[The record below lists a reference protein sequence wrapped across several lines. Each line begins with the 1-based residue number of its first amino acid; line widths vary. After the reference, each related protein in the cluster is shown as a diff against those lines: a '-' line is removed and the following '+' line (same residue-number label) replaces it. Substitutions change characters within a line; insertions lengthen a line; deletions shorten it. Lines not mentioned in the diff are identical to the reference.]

1 MPFLRRP
8 ARSGMTRQGMA
19 SRAIARQ
26 GMDRRTVLRGAL
38 GGAAVTLAL
47 PTLEAML
54 DASGT
59 ALASGRPLPR
69 RLGVFFWG
77 NGVRHSFWVPA
88 QRGVRW
94 NLSDELEPLAPVKPY
109 INVVTGMKVKTGNEQ
124 GHHAG
129 TVGIL
134 SGCPMVSQPHPSSA
148 YASTFGGPSIDQV
161 AAKAIGKDTPFR
173 SLEVGVSRQVTEN
186 EGTTLL
192 YLSHRG
198 PDAPNPPEYDPA
210 RVFDRLFGTAGR
222 PGTGMGSDSAL
233 ESSRRL
239 GRSVLDVVAEDAR
252 ALERQLGTSDRRR
265 MDQHLDGIREIE
277 KRVSGRWRQ
286 AARCLAPERP
296 GERIGKPAQEPHAV
310 VNEAMSRLVALSLAC
325 DMTRVFSFMFSG
337 SVGETS
343 YWEVGQDQSHHQF
356 THDEPDDQPVV
367 HAATVFVM
375 QQLSHLLLTLK
386 NTPDGA
392 GNLLDSSVILAS
404 SDTSDAHEHSLDDY
418 PVLVAG
424 RGGGALKHPG
434 IHYRSGNEENTSKV
448 LLTVLRAAGLRL
460 PAFGQKGGRVDESL
474 TAIEG

>member
-1 MPFLRRP
+1 MPFLRNL
-8 ARSGMTRQGMA
+8 GKL
-19 SRAIARQ
+19 
-26 GMDRRTVLRGAL
+26 DRRTLLRGGL
-38 GGAAVTLAL
+38 GGAAVSVAL
-47 PTLEAML
+47 PTLQAML
-54 DASGT
+54 NGNGT

-77 NGVRHSFWVPA
+77 NGIRHKFWVPA
-88 QRGVRW
+88 QRGARW
-94 NLSDELEPLAPVKPY
+94 NLSDELEPLAPVKKY
-109 INVVTGMKVKTGNEQ
+109 INVVTGMRVKTGNEQ

-148 YASTFGGPSIDQV
+148 YASTFSGPSIDQV
-161 AAKAIGKDTPFR
+161 AAEVIGKGTPFK

-222 PGTGMGSDSAL
+222 PGTGLGGESAL
-233 ESSRRL
+233 ESGRKL

-252 ALERQLGTSDRRR
+252 TLQKQLGVDDRRR
-265 MDQHLDGIREIE
+265 MSLHLDGIREVE
-277 KRVSGRWRQ
+277 KRVSREWRRP
-286 AARCLAPERP
+286 ARCAAGDRPE
-296 GERIGKPAQEPHAV
+296 ELTGKPVQEPHSV
-310 VNEAMSRLVALSLAC
+310 INEAMSRMVALALAC

-343 YWEVGQDQSHHQF
+343 FWEVGQDQSHHQF
-356 THDEPDDQPVV
+356 THDEDGDQPVV

-375 QQLSHLLLTLK
+375 QQFARLLLALK
-386 NTPDGA
+386 ETPDGA

-404 SDTSDAHEHSLDDY
+404 SDTADARAHDLDDY
-418 PVLVAG
+418 PVLIAG
-424 RGGGALKHPG
+424 RGGGVLKYPG
-434 IHYRSGNEENTSKV
+434 IHYRSDTKENTTKA

-460 PAFGQKGGRVDESL
+460 PTFGQKGGHVDESL
-474 TAIEG
+474 TAIEA

>member
-1 MPFLRRP
+1 MPFLRKLGP
-8 ARSGMTRQGMA
+8 G
-19 SRAIARQ
+19 Q
-26 GMDRRTVLRGAL
+26 GMDRRTLLRGAL
-38 GGAAVTLAL
+38 GGAGVTVAL
-47 PTLEAML
+47 PALEAML
-54 DASGT
+54 NASGT
-59 ALASGRPLPR
+59 ALASGRRLPR

-77 NGVRHSFWVPA
+77 NGIRHSFWVPA
-88 QRGVRW
+88 QRGARW
-94 NLSDELEPLAPVKPY
+94 NLSDELEPLAPVKKY

-129 TVGIL
+129 SVGIL

-148 YASTFGGPSIDQV
+148 YASTFSGPSIDQV
-161 AAKAIGKDTPFR
+161 AAAAIGTDTPFR

-192 YLSHRG
+192 YISHRG

-222 PGTGMGSDSAL
+222 PGTGLGADSAL
-233 ESSRRL
+233 ESARQM

-252 ALERQLGTSDRRR
+252 VLGRQLGSNDRRR
-265 MDQHLDGIREIE
+265 MDLHLDGIREIE
-277 KRVSGRWRQ
+277 KRVSGEWRR
-286 AARCLAPERP
+286 AAMCRAGDRPDERA
-296 GERIGKPAQEPHAV
+296 GKPVQEPHAV
-310 VNEAMSRLVALSLAC
+310 INEAMSRMVALALAC
-325 DMTRVFSFMFSG
+325 DMTRAFSFMFSG

-356 THDEPDDQPVV
+356 THDEPDEQPVV

-375 QQLSHLLLTLK
+375 QRFSHLLQTLK
-386 NTPDGA
+386 DTPDGA

-404 SDTSDAHEHSLDDY
+404 SDTADAREHSLEDY

-424 RGGGALKHPG
+424 RGGGALKYPG
-434 IHYRSGNEENTSKV
+434 VHYRSDKEENTSKV

-460 PAFGQKGGRVDESL
+460 PTFGQKGGHVDESL
-474 TAIEG
+474 TAIEA